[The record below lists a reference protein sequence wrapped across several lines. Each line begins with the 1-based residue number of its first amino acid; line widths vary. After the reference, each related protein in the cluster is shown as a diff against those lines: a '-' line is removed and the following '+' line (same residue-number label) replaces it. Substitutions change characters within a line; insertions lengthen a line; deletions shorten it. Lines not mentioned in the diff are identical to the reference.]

1 VLRLPAT
8 ADVWLAARG
17 AELDRRLKR
26 FARRLRR
33 GELEGVE
40 LRDGR
45 LHVTPVKAATP
56 PEAEALAAR
65 IDAMLPSVRITE
77 VLHDVNRTTG
87 FSAAFTNLR
96 TGEPCD
102 NENALLATILA
113 DATNLGLTRMAAA
126 SQGVTRDQLI

>member
-1 VLRLPAT
+1 M
-8 ADVWLAARG
+8 
-17 AELDRRLKR
+17 
-26 FARRLRR
+26 
-33 GELEGVE
+33 
-40 LRDGR
+40 
-45 LHVTPVKAATP
+45 KAATP

-77 VLHDVNRTTG
+77 VLHEVNRTTG

-126 SQGVTRDQLI
+126 TQDVTRDQLVWIADAYISPETHKGLTWRQSTIGRW

>member
-1 VLRLPAT
+1 MSGSSDLPTTVAST
-8 ADVWLAARG
+8 AICC
-17 AELDRRLKR
+17 RRQKR
-26 FARRLRR
+26 FAHRLQR

-45 LHVTPVKAATP
+45 LHITPVKAATP
-56 PEAEALAAR
+56 PEAEALADR

-77 VLHDVNRTTG
+77 VLHEINSITG

-126 SQGVTRDQLI
+126 SQGVTRDQLIW